1 MPSWVLEWRVRNL
14 VAVDRA
20 FIVVVRGGG
29 GCVVINNY
37 IMIVAACADSIMFML
52 CLMAATCN
60 KTKMA
65 IGSFFC
71 FPSTGGILR

>member
-1 MPSWVLEWRVRNL
+1 MEVPSWVLEWRVRNL

-37 IMIVAACADSIMFML
+37 IMIVAACADSIMCM
-52 CLMAATCN
+52 CCV
-60 KTKMA
+60 
-65 IGSFFC
+65 
-71 FPSTGGILR
+71 

>member
-29 GCVVINNY
+29 GCVVINYY
-37 IMIVAACADSIMFML
+37 IMIVAACADSIMCTICVVFDG
-52 CLMAATCN
+52 CN
-60 KTKMA
+60 NNKMA

>member
-37 IMIVAACADSIMFML
+37 IMIVAACADSIMCMVVFDG
-52 CLMAATCN
+52 CN